1 MVINNLHMKGLIK
14 LSCFN
19 SYKGLP
25 KSIYIIFLAQVTNR
39 FGDFVLPFLTL
50 FLVKKMGLDY
60 ESAGFAVML
69 TALSSI
75 PGSFAGGLI
84 ADHIGRKKSYALFQL
99 TAGIFVFLC
108 VFFSNPQIII
118 ALICISSF
126 FNGGVRPIMSAII
139 SDVLPAEKRQ
149 IGFSISYLGINLGAA
164 LGPLVAGFLFSHY
177 IPLIFIGDAI
187 TSLIAV
193 ILVVLNIKETLPDC
207 NNSQCIRNEEKSED
221 GNVFTVLLKRPKIL
235 IFLIINIFLSF
246 TYTQN
251 VFSLPIMLDHV
262 FGGSGASNYGILI
275 SFNAI
280 TVLVMTIFV
289 SSKIRKWHPLSAIA
303 MSGLLYAIGFGMITF
318 IHSMLLYILSTLIW
332 TIGEIMCVTNFGVYI
347 ANNTPQNFRARFNA
361 VTSLSFAIGAALGT
375 SLMGQYMDILGVRA
389 VWPLVF
395 FLSLLGA
402 LGMYVLKIKTEKNVT
417 TLVQN
422 HLPNHN

>member
-1 MVINNLHMKGLIK
+1 MWILQAKGMII
-14 LSCFN
+14 LSCFDT
-19 SYKGLP
+19 YKGLP

-50 FLVKKMGLDY
+50 FLVKKMGLSY

-75 PGSFAGGLI
+75 PGSFVGGQI
-84 ADHIGRKKSYALFQL
+84 ADCIGRKKSYAIFQL
-99 TAGIFVFLC
+99 LAGIFLFFC
-108 VFFSNPQIII
+108 VFFSNSQIII
-118 ALICISSF
+118 TLICVSSF

-139 SDVLPAEKRQ
+139 TDVLPAEKRQ

-177 IPLIFIGDAI
+177 IPLIFIGDAF

-193 ILVVLNIKETLPDC
+193 ILVVLNIEETLPDYK
-207 NNSQCIRNEEKSED
+207 NSKHIKNEEKSEE
-221 GNVFTVLLKRPKIL
+221 GNVFTVLLKRPKII

-262 FGGSGASNYGILI
+262 FGSGGARNYGILI

-280 TVLVMTIFV
+280 TVLVMTIFITN
-289 SSKIRKWHPLSAIA
+289 KIRNWHPLSAIA
-303 MSGLLYAIGFGMITF
+303 MSGLLYAIGFGMITY
-318 IHSMLLYILSTLIW
+318 IHSMSLFIISTLIW
-332 TIGEIMCVTNFGVYI
+332 TSGEIMNATNFGVYI
-347 ANNTPQNFRARFNA
+347 ANNAPQNFRARFNA

-375 SLMGQYMDILGVRA
+375 SLMGKYMDILGVKA

-395 FLSLLGA
+395 FLALIGA
-402 LGMYVLKIKTEKNVT
+402 VGMYILKIKTEKNII
-417 TLVQN
+417 
-422 HLPNHN
+422 

>member
-1 MVINNLHMKGLIK
+1 MGGLIK
-14 LSCFN
+14 LKFFDT
-19 SYKGLP
+19 YKGLP

-50 FLVKKMGLDY
+50 FLVKKMGLNY

-75 PGSFAGGLI
+75 PGSFAGGKI
-84 ADHIGRKKSYALFQL
+84 ADHIGRKKSYIFFQL
-99 TAGIFVFLC
+99 TAGFFLFFCAFV
-108 VFFSNPQIII
+108 SDPQIII
-118 ALICISSF
+118 ALVCISSF

-139 SDVLPAEKRQ
+139 TDVLPAEKRQ

-164 LGPLVAGFLFSHY
+164 AGPLAAGFLFNHY

-193 ILVVLNIKETLPDC
+193 ILVALNIEETLPDY
-207 NNSQCIRNEEKSED
+207 NNIKSIANEEKSEE
-221 GNVFTVLLKRPKIL
+221 GNVFAVLLRRPKII
-235 IFLIINIFLSF
+235 IFLIINIFLSIV
-246 TYTQN
+246 YTQN
-251 VFSLPIMLDHV
+251 VFSLPIMLDYV
-262 FGGSGASNYGILI
+262 FGSSGARNYGILI

-280 TVLVMTIFV
+280 TVLVMTMFITN
-289 SSKIRKWHPLSAIA
+289 KIRKWHPLSAIA
-303 MSGLLYAIGFGMITF
+303 MSGALYAIGFGMITF
-318 IHSMLLYILSTLIW
+318 IHSMPLYILSTIIW
-332 TIGEIMCVTNFGVYI
+332 TIGEIMIVTNFGVYI

-375 SLMGQYMDILGVRA
+375 SLMGKYMDIFGIKD

-395 FLSLLGA
+395 FLALFGA
-402 LGMYVLKIKTEKNVT
+402 LAMYVLKIKTVKNKRAESNSVD
-417 TLVQN
+417 LIYR
-422 HLPNHN
+422 

>member
-1 MVINNLHMKGLIK
+1 MKYIDT
-14 LSCFN
+14 
-19 SYKGLP
+19 YKGLS

-50 FLVKKMGLDY
+50 FLVKKLGLSY

-69 TALSSI
+69 TTLSSI
-75 PGSFAGGLI
+75 PGSFAGGYI

-99 TAGIFVFLC
+99 TAGIFLFFC
-108 VFFSNPQIII
+108 IFFSNPQIII
-118 ALICISSF
+118 TLICMSSF

-139 SDVLPAEKRQ
+139 TDVLPAEKRQ

-193 ILVVLNIKETLPDC
+193 ILVLLNIEETLPDYS
-207 NNSQCIRNEEKSED
+207 NNICTRDEEKSEA
-221 GNVFTVLLKRPKIL
+221 GNVFTVLLKRPHI
-235 IFLIINIFLSF
+235 IAFLIINIVISF
-246 TYTQN
+246 TCTQTI
-251 VFSLPIMLDHV
+251 FSLPIMLDHV
-262 FGGSGASNYGILI
+262 FGNNGARNYGILI

-280 TVLVMTIFV
+280 TVLVMTLFV
-289 SSKIRKWHPLSAIA
+289 TNKTRKWHPLTAIA
-303 MSGLLYAIGFGMITF
+303 MSGLLYAIGFGVITF
-318 IHSMLLYILSTLIW
+318 ITSMSLYMLSMFIC
-332 TIGEIMCVTNFGVYI
+332 TIGEIMIATNFGVYI

-361 VTSLSFAIGAALGT
+361 VASLSYAIGAALGT
-375 SLMGQYMDILGVRA
+375 SLMGIYMDVLGVQA

-395 FLSLLGA
+395 FLGVFGA
-402 LGMYVLKIKTEKNVT
+402 VGMYILKIKT
-417 TLVQN
+417 QN
-422 HLPNHN
+422 NIKSKMTESKLNTDV

>member
-1 MVINNLHMKGLIK
+1 MKGLIK
-14 LSCFN
+14 LKFFDT
-19 SYKGLP
+19 YKGLP

-50 FLVKKMGLDY
+50 FLVKKMGLNY

-75 PGSFAGGLI
+75 PGSFAGGKI
-84 ADHIGRKKSYALFQL
+84 ADHIGRKKSYIFFQL
-99 TAGIFVFLC
+99 TAGFFLFFCAFV
-108 VFFSNPQIII
+108 SNPQIII
-118 ALICISSF
+118 ALVCISSF

-139 SDVLPAEKRQ
+139 TDVLPAEKRQ

-164 LGPLVAGFLFSHY
+164 VGPLAAGFLFNHY
-177 IPLIFIGDAI
+177 IPLIFIGDAV

-193 ILVVLNIKETLPDC
+193 ILVALNIQETLPDY
-207 NNSQCIRNEEKSED
+207 NNIKFITNEEKSEE

-246 TYTQN
+246 VFTQN
-251 VFSLPIMLDHV
+251 VFSLPIMLDHI
-262 FGGSGASNYGILI
+262 FGGSGARNYGILI

-280 TVLVMTIFV
+280 TVLVMTMFITN
-289 SSKIRKWHPLSAIA
+289 KIRKWHPLSAIA
-303 MSGLLYAIGFGMITF
+303 MSGILCAIGFGMITF
-318 IHSMLLYILSTLIW
+318 IHSMPLYILSTLIW
-332 TIGEIMCVTNFGVYI
+332 TIGEIMIVTNFGVYI

-375 SLMGQYMDILGVRA
+375 SLMGKYMDIFGVKA

-395 FLSLLGA
+395 FLALFGA
-402 LGMYVLKIKTEKNVT
+402 AGMYVLKIKTEKNIE
-417 TLVQN
+417 L
-422 HLPNHN
+422 

>member
-1 MVINNLHMKGLIK
+1 LR
-14 LSCFN
+14 CFDT
-19 SYKGLP
+19 YKGLP

-50 FLVKKMGLDY
+50 FLVKKMGITY

-69 TALSSI
+69 TALASI
-75 PGSFAGGLI
+75 PGSFAGGHI

-99 TAGIFVFLC
+99 AAGVFVFLC
-108 VFFSNPQIII
+108 VFFDNPQIII
-118 ALICISSF
+118 GLICISSF
-126 FNGGVRPIMSAII
+126 FNGGVRPILSAII
-139 SDVLPAEKRQ
+139 TDVLPAEKRQ

-164 LGPLVAGFLFSHY
+164 LGPLVAGFLFNHY

-193 ILVVLNIKETLPDC
+193 TLVVLNINESLPDY
-207 NNSQCIRNEEKSED
+207 NSNEYIRNEEKSEG
-221 GNVFTVLLKRPKIL
+221 GNVFTVLVKRPKIL

-251 VFSLPIMLDHV
+251 VFSLPIMLDYV
-262 FGGSGASNYGILI
+262 FGSSGARNYGILI

-289 SSKIRKWHPLSAIA
+289 TNKIRKWHPLSAIA
-303 MSGLLYAIGFGMITF
+303 MSGILYAIGFGMITF
-318 IHSMLLYILSTLIW
+318 IHSMSFYILSTLIW
-332 TIGEIMCVTNFGVYI
+332 TIGEIMVVTNFGVYI

-361 VTSLSFAIGAALGT
+361 VTTLRFAIGAALGT
-375 SLMGQYMDILGVRA
+375 LLMGQYMDNLGVKA

-395 FLSLLGA
+395 FLALIGA
-402 LGMYVLKIKTEKNVT
+402 IGMYILKIKTEKNIKVE
-417 TLVQN
+417 VVSKM
-422 HLPNHN
+422 